1 MSIRDLKV
9 EYDSFECIGLIG
21 MHVGLIG
28 VYVGL
33 CWMYLGLFWGIY
45 WAFFLL
51 NVGST
56 TSMICRFESQ
66 KSNLAHLSVCGA
78 H

>member
-45 WAFFLL
+45 WAFFSLE
-51 NVGST
+51 
-56 TSMICRFESQ
+56 CR
-66 KSNLAHLSVCGA
+66 
-78 H
+78 